1 MTMKRAKKYFSFFGI
16 LLASSN
22 AILNKFQSK
31 FENYLE
37 KLPDIKNSLIK
48 NELKP
53 IKTYSTNNLRK

>member
-1 MTMKRAKKYFSFFGI
+1 MKKTKKYFSFFGI